1 MLHCILKS
9 GQIKAVVY
17 SPQDGRYWELSDLQM
32 SIEELR
38 GSGLQAGMTSVSF
51 ETAGIS
57 FVIRGSEFF
66 DVVAQTL

>member
-1 MLHCILKS
+1 M
-9 GQIKAVVY
+9 Y

-51 ETAGIS
+51 EPAGIS